1 LYNKEQWDLLN
12 WVYPV
17 TLIGP
22 LYFLIIYYLW
32 KQERMTQAKDLTEEI
47 INKSMSDQIKAVDD
61 KTKREYMERIWNMDK
76 AQIFH
81 ELMRVHGESAKLLM
95 MAEEELNRLKGIHQN
110 EPLH

>member
-1 LYNKEQWDLLN
+1 LYSQEQWDLLN
-12 WVYPV
+12 WIYPV

-32 KQERMTQAKDLTEEI
+32 KQHMKEAKDLTEELL
-47 INKSMSDQIKAVDD
+47 NKSMLDQIKAVDD

-95 MAEEELNRLKGIHQN
+95 MAEEELNRLKGITQN
-110 EPLH
+110 ESLH